1 MRVQQELLP
10 QNGCL
15 ISFSLNIPGQCKRS
29 PLADRA
35 FQQGRERIRD
45 SVALP
50 GKLLHEVI
58 FDLPTG
64 LETLMVIDSEPGPAK
79 KRALLL
85 EETSPIGRY
94 YDIDIISSSG
104 EKLSRLS
111 LGYPPRRCF
120 LCGQNAFL
128 CRRQQMHTE
137 AALLEKMN
145 SDLRQHFMMQ
155 DADEIAGFAQ
165 QALLTEAAVSPK
177 PGLVDRF
184 SPGAHQDMDF
194 YTFLE
199 SASALRPWFQM
210 FALAGLEAP
219 DMPPEQIFPR
229 LRTIGLQ
236 AEGAMLQATG
246 GINTHKGCIFSLGV
260 LCAAMGQIPKSQWTV
275 SVLTANAGKM
285 AANALSDFSDLSLSH
300 SHGVRMHSLHGA
312 DGIRG
317 EAARGFPSV
326 QNIGL
331 PTLKSAL
338 RLGFSLN
345 DAAAWTLLH
354 LLAQVEDTNILFRGG
369 SSAASRVHDMAA
381 ASIDHI
387 QRGLPLHQVLQDL
400 DRSFTAQNLS
410 PGGCADLLALTLF
423 LHFALLPS

>member
-1 MRVQQELLP
+1 
-10 QNGCL
+10 
-15 ISFSLNIPGQCKRS
+15 
-29 PLADRA
+29 
-35 FQQGRERIRD
+35 
-45 SVALP
+45 
-50 GKLLHEVI
+50 
-58 FDLPTG
+58 
-64 LETLMVIDSEPGPAK
+64 
-79 KRALLL
+79 
-85 EETSPIGRY
+85 
-94 YDIDIISSSG
+94 
-104 EKLSRLS
+104 
-111 LGYPPRRCF
+111 
-120 LCGQNAFL
+120 
-128 CRRQQMHTE
+128 
-137 AALLEKMN
+137 
-145 SDLRQHFMMQ
+145 
-155 DADEIAGFAQ
+155 
-165 QALLTEAAVSPK
+165 
-177 PGLVDRF
+177 
-184 SPGAHQDMDF
+184 MDF

>member
-35 FQQGRERIRD
+35 FQEGRERIRD

-50 GKLLHEVI
+50 GKLLHEVS

-111 LGYPPRRCF
+111 LGYHPRRCF

-165 QALLTEAAVSPK
+165 RALLTEAAVSPK

-219 DMPPEQIFPR
+219 DMPPEQAFPW

-236 AEGAMLQATG
+236 AEGAMLRATG

-285 AANALSDFSDLSLSH
+285 AANALSDFSDLSLSR
-300 SHGVRMHSLHGA
+300 SHGVQMHSLHGA

-387 QRGLPLHQVLQDL
+387 QRGLSLHQVLQDL

-423 LHFALLPS
+423 LHFALSPS

>member
-35 FQQGRERIRD
+35 FQEGRERIRD

-137 AALLEKMN
+137 AAPVAEVPLDLL
-145 SDLRQHFMMQ
+145 
-155 DADEIAGFAQ
+155 G
-165 QALLTEAAVSPK
+165 QARRRAA
-177 PGLVDRF
+177 
-184 SPGAHQDMDF
+184 
-194 YTFLE
+194 E
-199 SASALRPWFQM
+199 
-210 FALAGLEAP
+210 LA
-219 DMPPEQIFPR
+219 
-229 LRTIGLQ
+229 
-236 AEGAMLQATG
+236 
-246 GINTHKGCIFSLGV
+246 K
-260 LCAAMGQIPKSQWTV
+260 
-275 SVLTANAGKM
+275 
-285 AANALSDFSDLSLSH
+285 
-300 SHGVRMHSLHGA
+300 
-312 DGIRG
+312 
-317 EAARGFPSV
+317 
-326 QNIGL
+326 
-331 PTLKSAL
+331 
-338 RLGFSLN
+338 
-345 DAAAWTLLH
+345 AAA
-354 LLAQVEDTNILFRGG
+354 
-369 SSAASRVHDMAA
+369 
-381 ASIDHI
+381 
-387 QRGLPLHQVLQDL
+387 LQKRDN
-400 DRSFTAQNLS
+400 SFEHR
-410 PGGCADLLALTLF
+410 CAE
-423 LHFALLPS
+423 

>member
-35 FQQGRERIRD
+35 FQEGRERIRD

-58 FDLPTG
+58 FDHPTG

-145 SDLRQHFMMQ
+145 SDLRQHFLMQ

-165 QALLTEAAVSPK
+165 RALLTEAAVSPK
-177 PGLVDRF
+177 P
-184 SPGAHQDMDF
+184 
-194 YTFLE
+194 FLE

-219 DMPPEQIFPR
+219 DMPPEQIFPQ

-236 AEGAMLQATG
+236 AEGAMLRATG

-260 LCAAMGQIPKSQWTV
+260 LCAAMGPIPKSQWTI

-317 EAARGFPSV
+317 EATRGFPSV

-387 QRGLPLHQVLQDL
+387 QHGLPLHQVLQDL

-423 LHFALLPS
+423 LHFALSPS